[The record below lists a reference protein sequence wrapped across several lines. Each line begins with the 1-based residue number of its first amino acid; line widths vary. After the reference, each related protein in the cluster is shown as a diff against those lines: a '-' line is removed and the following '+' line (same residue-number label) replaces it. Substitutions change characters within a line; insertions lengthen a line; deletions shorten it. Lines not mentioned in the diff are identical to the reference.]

1 MIEKYLKNRLWQWIA
16 LFILAFIW
24 GTSFILM
31 KKGLESFS
39 NSQVAS
45 IRIFAS
51 FIFFF
56 PFFFK
61 NLKFINRKNL
71 KSLLIAGFV
80 GTAIPAFLFT
90 KAQTVINSSL
100 AGMLNSLVPL
110 FTLIIGWLFYKSK
123 INTRKISGM
132 FLGLIGAIGLIYK
145 GSNSINVIDVFSLLI
160 VLATICYGITAN
172 EIKANLKELDGLKIT
187 MFSFLFTGP
196 FAGIY
201 LLFTKFPD
209 IKTDEKVFVNLGYVV
224 ILALFSSVLALI
236 LFNNLIKHTP
246 LLFSVS
252 VTYLIP
258 IFAIMWGMIDGETV
272 NPLQLAW
279 MGVILFGV
287 FLVNKPE
294 IKKKI
299 KN

>member
-1 MIEKYLKNRLWQWIA
+1 MGILLKKKLWQWVA

-31 KKGLESFS
+31 KKGLDSFS
-39 NSQVAS
+39 SFQVAS

-51 FIFFF
+51 FLFFF
-56 PFFFK
+56 PFFLK
-61 NLKFINRKNL
+61 NIKFINRQNI
-71 KSLLIAGFV
+71 KSLLIVGFI

-90 KAQTVINSSL
+90 VAETAIDSSL
-100 AGMLNSLVPL
+100 AGMLNSLTPL
-110 FTLIIGWLFYKSK
+110 FTLIIGWILYKKSVT
-123 INTRKISGM
+123 IISILGIL
-132 FLGLIGAIGLIYK
+132 LGLTGAIGLIYK
-145 GSNSINVIDVFSLLI
+145 SSGFINSIDFYSILV
-160 VLATICYGITAN
+160 VLATMCYGLSVN
-172 EIKANLKELDGLKIT
+172 EIKTNLKDLDGIKIT
-187 MFSFLFTGP
+187 MFGFLFTGP

-201 LLFTKFPD
+201 LLFSELPD
-209 IKTDEKVFVNLGYVV
+209 IAKDENLFLNLGFII

-258 IFAIMWGMIDGETV
+258 LFAIMWGVIDGEKI
-272 NPLQLAW
+272 NPFQLLW

-294 IKKKI
+294 VKKKY
-299 KN
+299 

>member
-1 MIEKYLKNRLWQWIA
+1 MGNLLKKKPWQWLA
-16 LFILAFIW
+16 LFILAFVW

-39 NSQVAS
+39 SFQVAS

-51 FIFFF
+51 FLFFF

-61 NLKFINRKNL
+61 NIKFINRKNI
-71 KSLLIAGFV
+71 KSLLIVGFI

-90 KAQTVINSSL
+90 VAETAIDSSL
-100 AGMLNSLVPL
+100 AGMLNSLTPL
-110 FTLIIGWLFYKSK
+110 FTLVIGWIIYKNPVTLIK
-123 INTRKISGM
+123 IVGIL
-132 FLGLIGAIGLIYK
+132 LGLAGAIGLIYK
-145 GSNSINVIDVFSLLI
+145 SSGFINSIDFYSILV
-160 VLATICYGITAN
+160 VLATMCYGMSVN
-172 EIKANLKELDGLKIT
+172 EIKSNLKDLDGIKIT
-187 MFSFLFTGP
+187 MFGFLFTGP

-201 LLFTKFPD
+201 LLFSKLPD
-209 IKTDEKVFVNLGYVV
+209 IAKDENLFFNLGF
-224 ILALFSSVLALI
+224 ILLLALFSSVLALI

-258 IFAIMWGMIDGETV
+258 LFAIMWGVIDGEKI
-272 NPLQLAW
+272 NFFQLLW

-294 IKKKI
+294 V
-299 KN
+299 KNES

>member
-1 MIEKYLKNRLWQWIA
+1 MGILLKKKLWQWVA

-31 KKGLESFS
+31 KKGLDSFS
-39 NSQVAS
+39 SFQVAS
-45 IRIFAS
+45 IRIFES
-51 FIFFF
+51 FLFFF
-56 PFFFK
+56 PFFLK
-61 NLKFINRKNL
+61 NIKFINRQNI
-71 KSLLIAGFV
+71 KSLLIVGFI

-90 KAQTVINSSL
+90 VAETAIDSSL
-100 AGMLNSLVPL
+100 AGMLNSLTPL
-110 FTLIIGWLFYKSK
+110 FTLIIGWILYKKSVT
-123 INTRKISGM
+123 IISILGIL
-132 FLGLIGAIGLIYK
+132 LGLTGAIGLIYK
-145 GSNSINVIDVFSLLI
+145 SSGFINSIDFYSILV
-160 VLATICYGITAN
+160 VLATMCYGLSVN
-172 EIKANLKELDGLKIT
+172 EIKTNLKDLDGIKIT
-187 MFSFLFTGP
+187 MFGFLFTGP

-201 LLFTKFPD
+201 LLFSELPD
-209 IKTDEKVFVNLGYVV
+209 IAKDENLFLNLGFII

-258 IFAIMWGMIDGETV
+258 LFAIMWGVIDGEKI
-272 NPLQLAW
+272 NPFQLLW

-294 IKKKI
+294 VKKKY
-299 KN
+299 

>member
-1 MIEKYLKNRLWQWIA
+1 MGILLKKKLWQWVA

-31 KKGLESFS
+31 KKGLDSFS
-39 NSQVAS
+39 SFQVAS

-51 FIFFF
+51 FLFFF

-61 NLKFINRKNL
+61 NIKFINRQNI
-71 KSLLIAGFV
+71 KSLLIVGFI

-90 KAQTVINSSL
+90 VAETAIDSSL
-100 AGMLNSLVPL
+100 AGMLNSLTPL
-110 FTLIIGWLFYKSK
+110 FTLIIGWILYKKSVT
-123 INTRKISGM
+123 IISILGIL
-132 FLGLIGAIGLIYK
+132 LGLTGAIGLIYK
-145 GSNSINVIDVFSLLI
+145 SSGFINSIDFYSILV
-160 VLATICYGITAN
+160 VLATMCYGLSVN
-172 EIKANLKELDGLKIT
+172 EIKTNLKDLDGIKIT
-187 MFSFLFTGP
+187 MFGFLFTGP

-201 LLFTKFPD
+201 LLFSELPD
-209 IKTDEKVFVNLGYVV
+209 IAKDENLFLNLGFII

-258 IFAIMWGMIDGETV
+258 LFAIMWGVIDGEKI
-272 NPLQLAW
+272 NPFQLLW

-294 IKKKI
+294 VKKKY
-299 KN
+299 

>member
-1 MIEKYLKNRLWQWIA
+1 MMEKYLKKRLWQWIA

-51 FIFFF
+51 FLFFF

-100 AGMLNSLVPL
+100 AGMLNSVTPL

-123 INTRKISGM
+123 INIGKISGI

-145 GSNSINVIDVFSLLI
+145 GSNSINVIDIFSLLI

-209 IKTDEKVFVNLGYVV
+209 TSKDDKVFVNLGFIV
-224 ILALFSSVLALI
+224 ILALFSSVIALI

-258 IFAIMWGMIDGETV
+258 IFAIMWGVIDGETV
-272 NPLQLAW
+272 NVLQLVW

-294 IKKKI
+294 IEI
-299 KN
+299 KE